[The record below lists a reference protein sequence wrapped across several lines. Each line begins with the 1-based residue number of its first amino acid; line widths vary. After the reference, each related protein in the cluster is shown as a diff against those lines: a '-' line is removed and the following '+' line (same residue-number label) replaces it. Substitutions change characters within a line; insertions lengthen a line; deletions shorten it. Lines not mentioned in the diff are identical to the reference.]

1 MGTNII
7 TNTIDEDVTYP
18 DKNPTCHE
26 EDSQREAEQT
36 GKILK
41 EKQYYPIN
49 ILFDISHCGMSV
61 KSTYAAS
68 LSRLHPGAVSLILCL
83 VVCLF
88 FVPSLVFGGPP
99 FVTDDP
105 ETPEWHGFEINNALT
120 LQQTGHDR
128 TMQMPLLDI
137 NYGYKPNVQLKVES
151 PYLYANPESQKQ
163 PPGLP
168 DTLVGVKWRF
178 YEQDDKLFLLATYPQ
193 IALPTAIGN
202 KGLGDGKPS
211 YLLPLV
217 PQKTWGEWTLYGN
230 LGYWIQ
236 TAKDTRDFWYGGAV
250 LNRRIS
256 EWLELGVELYTNTAT
271 NVGDPYDTGF
281 NLGGTLKLS
290 KGYNLL
296 FSTGRS
302 LRYGPDLQCY
312 IALQVVTEGW
322 TDGRRQ

>member
-1 MGTNII
+1 MKKFAAGSRRNWQDT
-7 TNTIDEDVTYP
+7 
-18 DKNPTCHE
+18 
-26 EDSQREAEQT
+26 Q
-36 GKILK
+36 GKIGSAH
-41 EKQYYPIN
+41 QHTSPHIIYIRRCS
-49 ILFDISHCGMSV
+49 ISV
-61 KSTYAAS
+61 KNSDVASPSSAHLGAAS
-68 LSRLHPGAVSLILCL
+68 LILAL
-83 VVCLF
+83 VVCF
-88 FVPSLVFGGPP
+88 SFVPSIVFGGPP

-128 TMQMPLLDI
+128 TMQTPLLDI

-151 PYLYANPESQKQ
+151 PYLYASPESQKQ

-178 YEQDDKLFLLATYPQ
+178 YEQKDTLFLLATYPQ
-193 IALPTAIGN
+193 IALPAAIGN
-202 KGLGDGKPS
+202 KGLADGKPS
-211 YLLPLV
+211 LLLPLV
-217 PQKTWGEWTLYGN
+217 PQKTWGEWKLYGN

-256 EWLELGVELYTNTAT
+256 EWLELGAELYTNTAT
-271 NVGDPYDTGF
+271 NVGETYDIGF

-290 KGYNLL
+290 EGYNLL
-296 FSTGRS
+296 FSAGRS
-302 LRYGPDLQCY
+302 LRFGPDLQCY

-322 TDGRRQ
+322 TNGRRE